1 MRRHLPLVF
10 VFLLLLS
17 CATTG
22 PGGKQSLILIP
33 TSQEVAIGAGMAAQ
47 VEATE
52 QVLSDQ
58 QWQAYITEVGEK
70 IVAVCDRHDIEYRFR
85 VIESDQVNA
94 FAAPGGF
101 IYFYTGLLKEMNNEA
116 ELAAVVAHEISHV
129 VARHSSKR
137 LQAAMGV
144 ALAYELAFGEDGGGE
159 ALGTAINLG
168 MGLVFAKYSRDNER
182 EADQYGI
189 HYMVEAG
196 YDPRGALGM
205 FDKLA
210 ALGGQGAPNVFEQ
223 LASSHPDTQE
233 RIANAKAQIAKL
245 GQQPG
250 GYSGETKYQGMLA
263 RLK

>member
-1 MRRHLPLVF
+1 MRKYVPLVLIL
-10 VFLLLLS
+10 LLLLS

-22 PGGKQSLILIP
+22 PGGKQSFILIP

-52 QVLSDQ
+52 KLLDDQ
-58 QWQAYITEVGEK
+58 QWQAYITEVGES
-70 IVAVCDRHDIEYRFR
+70 IVAVCDRHDIEYHFK

-101 IYFYTGLLKEMNNEA
+101 IYFYTGLLKEMDNEA

-137 LQAAMGV
+137 LQAALGV
-144 ALAYELAFGEDGGGE
+144 ALAYELAFGDDGGGE

-189 HYMVEAG
+189 YYMQQAG

-210 ALGGQGAPNVFEQ
+210 ALGRSGAPNVFEQ
-223 LASSHPDTQE
+223 LASSHPDTEE
-233 RIANAKAQIAKL
+233 RITNAKAQIAKM
-245 GQQPG
+245 GQVG
-250 GYSGETKYQGMLA
+250 GRTNESRYTTMLA